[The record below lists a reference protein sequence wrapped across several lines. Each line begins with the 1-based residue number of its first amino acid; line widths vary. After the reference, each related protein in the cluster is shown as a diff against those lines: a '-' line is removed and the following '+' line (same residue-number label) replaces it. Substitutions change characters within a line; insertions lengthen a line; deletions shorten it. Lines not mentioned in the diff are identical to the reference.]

1 MGVNGAEVDII
12 VIWAVCEDEGG
23 VGIRRG
29 QVGDLLLL
37 IPFNRF
43 WRHLVEV
50 YSSADSPT

>member
-12 VIWAVCEDEGG
+12 VIWAVCEDEGR
-23 VGIRRG
+23 VGIHHG

-37 IPFNRF
+37 IPFNRL

-50 YSSADSPT
+50 YPSAESPT